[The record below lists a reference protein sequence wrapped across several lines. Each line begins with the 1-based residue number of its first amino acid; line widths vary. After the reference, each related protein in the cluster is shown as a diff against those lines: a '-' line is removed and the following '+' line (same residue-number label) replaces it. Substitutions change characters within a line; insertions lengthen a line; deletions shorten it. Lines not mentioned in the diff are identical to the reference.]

1 VTKQPYQKINL
12 VIKDKIIEEVEAGL
26 KILFKTASSKRK
38 RPDINISNSKNLS
51 PKTKKNHAKLMRVNH
66 SGEICAQ
73 ALYRGQLFFNKDKNI
88 EKSLK
93 NAANE
98 ELDHLAWCEQ
108 RIDELGGKT
117 SLLNPLLYFGS
128 IGIGGIAS
136 IIDNKYNL
144 GFLAETEKQVSSHL
158 DSHIVKLSKEDI
170 KTKKILEQMRSDE
183 CQHEISAKKLG
194 AAELPKSI
202 KKVMNFTSKIMTTI
216 TYKI

>member
-1 VTKQPYQKINL
+1 MDL
-12 VIKDKIIEEVEAGL
+12 L
-26 KILFKTASSKRK
+26 ASG
-38 RPDINISNSKNLS
+38 
-51 PKTKKNHAKLMRVNH
+51 V
-66 SGEICAQ
+66 
-73 ALYRGQLFFNKDKNI
+73 F
-88 EKSLK
+88 
-93 NAANE
+93 
-98 ELDHLAWCEQ
+98 
-108 RIDELGGKT
+108 
-117 SLLNPLLYFGS
+117 
-128 IGIGGIAS
+128 AS

-183 CQHEISAKKLG
+183 YQHEISAKKLG